1 LEDQL
6 RKQKEDLEKLEILAK
21 AEKKKR
27 EEEHSKKVL
36 ADLAA
41 IHAEEEDLWNE
52 DITVQREKDEN
63 ERQQRE
69 AERLKKG
76 AWRIKGKRRSG
87 T

>member
-1 LEDQL
+1 
-6 RKQKEDLEKLEILAK
+6 
-21 AEKKKR
+21 
-27 EEEHSKKVL
+27 L

-76 AWRIKGKRRSG
+76 A
-87 T
+87 